1 MKALILA
8 AGVGSRL
15 RPITNSRPKA
25 MVEVNG
31 KPIIFYQ
38 IDSLLENGLK
48 DITIVTGYKSE
59 FIIESVN
66 KVYSN
71 INYIVNEEFEKSN
84 NMYSTYLA
92 RNTFYNKDFIL
103 MNADV
108 VIDSSIIS
116 DLINSSQP
124 NSILVDYDQ
133 YNLENMKVTFSGKK
147 IISISKDIASVDSN
161 GLSIDIYKISKN
173 ASILFFDIILD
184 YIENQSEK
192 TLWTEVAINR
202 TLGKIDFFPCPF
214 IGRWIEIDDHYDL
227 KRAED
232 LFNGC

>member
-147 IISISKDIASVDSN
+147 IKSISKEIASVDSN

-202 TLGKIDFFPCPF
+202 TLEKIDFYPCPF
-214 IGRWIEIDDHYDL
+214 NGRWIEIDDHYDL
-227 KRAED
+227 NRAED
-232 LFNGC
+232 LFNEC